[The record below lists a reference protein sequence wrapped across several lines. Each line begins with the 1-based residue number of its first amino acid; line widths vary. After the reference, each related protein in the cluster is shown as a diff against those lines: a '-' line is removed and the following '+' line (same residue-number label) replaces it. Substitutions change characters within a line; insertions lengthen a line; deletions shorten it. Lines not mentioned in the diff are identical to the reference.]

1 MSNLGET
8 KTAETPKKNTAAKK
22 QPAKKTAKTPTKR
35 PRGRPKTKDDNADAL
50 KVISDVAAGKST
62 RQAITDNKMRRETF
76 YQLQSQSEDLRSQYT
91 RAKEGQALHYA
102 DKLLEIAQDVLDG
115 VLDPQAARAAA
126 DIIKWTAARI
136 LPNTYSERKTIDV
149 NVANTSDPAAHL
161 LARAKALS
169 EADVIDVS

>member
-1 MSNLGET
+1 MTTNLGGT
-8 KTAETPKKNTAAKK
+8 KAPKKNT
-22 QPAKKTAKTPTKR
+22 QAKKTAKKQPQKR

-50 KVISDVAAGKST
+50 KVISDVASGKST

-115 VLDPQAARAAA
+115 ALDPQAARAAA

-149 NVANTSDPAAHL
+149 NGGSSLPSSLIVNFVQTKPNNVIEAEITD
-161 LARAKALS
+161 AL
-169 EADVIDVS
+169 